1 MRKFC
6 VNIALFV
13 APRYLWLYLYSP
25 RGPMTEK
32 VRINLQVSPE
42 LNDMIEGIAEES
54 YATKTDVIRQALALV
69 KIAHDAKKSG
79 KHIGL
84 VTDSSK
90 LDTEIVGLL

>member
-1 MRKFC
+1 M
-6 VNIALFV
+6 A
-13 APRYLWLYLYSP
+13 
-25 RGPMTEK
+25 EK

-42 LNDMIEGIAEES
+42 LNDILEGIAES
-54 YATKTDVIRQALALV
+54 SSATKTDVIRQALALV
-69 KIAHDAKKSG
+69 KIAHDAKRNG